1 MSGGDEARRGFP
13 VDPTSRIV
21 LGGVPADQ
29 PYPVGDELG
38 RELTV
43 GQLFN
48 LVARV
53 PTPSAIGLFGPWGSG
68 KSTLLHLLA
77 ARLREQAIGEVIELD
92 PWVYESEGSPLR
104 ALVWKIQALTR
115 ARSAERAREVPWA
128 PLRDLALAVTPV
140 LGTGLAVA
148 VGGPVAAVTAGGVA
162 LAASVVKELSAWWKA
177 RGEATSLEGRPP
189 VEVFREV
196 TRALLQDLA
205 GRAQAQGRS
214 EGPAGRVIVLIDDL
228 DRCLPESMLSLLQA
242 TRLLF
247 CGDPSMPV
255 VFVFA
260 LDREQVVSA
269 LRQHYARLDSSHA
282 ERFLEKIFD
291 YSLWV
296 PPWPDK
302 GLSPAEYVAKR
313 VGYPQA
319 LEELLGPLWRT
330 ILEKRLDIPA
340 VRSPRLLH
348 RLASKLVL
356 LAAVPM
362 SAPKDVPV
370 WRDGRLTDTAVSL
383 LVLSCYNPGFRS
395 NLLHRPDQ
403 WRAFFDVM
411 ESLWS
416 GSPDG
421 GNNPIANMVADSG
434 VDRALADLLQGAG
447 VLCPTSGNYR
457 HNVRHAGSTAEDQT
471 KERRAMLAEFLNGMH
486 HLSSVSQGLATYGL

>member
-1 MSGGDEARRGFP
+1 MSEGDEARRGFP

-77 ARLREQAIGEVIELD
+77 ARLREEAVGEVIELD

-115 ARSAERAREVPWA
+115 ARSAERTKEVPWA

-269 LRQHYARLDSSHA
+269 LRQHYARLDSGHA

-291 YSLWV
+291 YGLWV
-296 PPWPDK
+296 PVWPEDK
-302 GLSPAEYVAKR
+302 VSPAQFIERRLGGPEV
-313 VGYPQA
+313 
-319 LEELLGPLWRT
+319 LIDLLGPEWRSV
-330 ILEKRLDIPA
+330 LESHLRLQA
-340 VRSPRLLH
+340 VLSPRLLH
-348 RLASKLVL
+348 RLASRLVVL
-356 LAAVPM
+356 SAVP
-362 SAPKDVPV
+362 KDSRAWPV
-370 WRDGRLTDTAVSL
+370 FYPTGNVQPRTLGL
-383 LVLSCYNPGFRS
+383 LILSCYNPGFRS
-395 NLLHRPDQ
+395 SVLHRKDQ
-403 WRAFFDVM
+403 WRSYHDATLSSQRKTAL
-411 ESLWS
+411 SLGDLPVS
-416 GSPDG
+416 VQE
-421 GNNPIANMVADSG
+421 IAQDLG
-434 VDRALADLLQGAG
+434 VSDLLEGLGCQTPNGISFR
-447 VLCPTSGNYR
+447 SGNS
-457 HNVRHAGSTAEDQT
+457 STNDPGGFMGRLQELYD
-471 KERRAMLAEFLNGMH
+471 
-486 HLSSVSQGLATYGL
+486 LSIHLATYGL